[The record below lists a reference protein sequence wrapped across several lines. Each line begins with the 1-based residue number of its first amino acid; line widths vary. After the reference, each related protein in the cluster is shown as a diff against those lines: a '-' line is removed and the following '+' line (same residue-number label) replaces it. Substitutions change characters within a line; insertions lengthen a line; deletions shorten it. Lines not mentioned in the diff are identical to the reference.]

1 MRSIHYVVGDAT
13 DPGGSGNKV
22 IAHICN
28 DIGGWGK
35 GFVTAISKRWKQ
47 PEQAYRD
54 WYKSK
59 QNFLLGECQ
68 FIQVTEDTWVANMIA
83 QRDIRYDKI
92 GNPPIRYDALSK
104 SLKSLGNFSIEI
116 NASVHMPRIGCGL
129 AGGSWDEIEPIIQ
142 QQLSSKSIEVF
153 VYDFQP

>member
-1 MRSIHYVVGDAT
+1 MRSIQYVIGDAT

-59 QNFLLGECQ
+59 QNFLLGESQ

-83 QRDIRYDKI
+83 QRDIRYNKI

-104 SLKSLGNFSIEI
+104 SLESLGEFSIQI

-129 AGGSWDEIEPIIQ
+129 AGGSWDKIEPIIQ